1 MTQLGKAS
9 WLAVSLTCDLAR
21 SSKCRHTCF
30 ASRSGQLSRGYNWRI
45 WPTPRDRTEHN
56 TRINTL
62 VWQGWQLYA
71 LFLFLF
77 FFVFLLLLLLFFF
90 FRFSFHIYRFQSTS
104 SFVVLSNV
112 EMWFATC
119 RLLQMLVTLASLF
132 SVAFLFL
139 LVFFFLWAGEG
150 EEICIYERK

>member
-62 VWQGWQLYA
+62 VWQGWQFVCFI
-71 LFLFLF
+71 FLFLF
-77 FFVFLLLLLLFFF
+77 FFYIRLGHVFFF
-90 FRFSFHIYRFQSTS
+90 FFFFGENRYRLVQSKWSLNASYTGGTLARFFLVGYIFSFF
-104 SFVVLSNV
+104 LSWRGGGN
-112 EMWFATC
+112 
-119 RLLQMLVTLASLF
+119 LH
-132 SVAFLFL
+132 
-139 LVFFFLWAGEG
+139 LW
-150 EEICIYERK
+150 RK